1 MLSTQ
6 LISPSV
12 RYTLHGVSPPT
23 SPDRTLE
30 GHNKSDRVRPGDLEP
45 ESEALASMRA
55 DLQTATQQIA
65 EGTAHLLA
73 TQQLVGGLR
82 QGLDT
87 NQQRMKEQSITFA
100 LKDAETRRALANT
113 EADLLAA
120 QQSYALV
127 TEALLNHFLRRSSE
141 AFLQALPRNYN
152 EICRGQ
158 VQWGSIDNY

>member
-45 ESEALASMRA
+45 EPEALASMRA

-87 NQQRMKEQSITFA
+87 NQQRMKEQTLALQPLVLDQLALYYICLHSRTGTITG
-100 LKDAETRRALANT
+100 T
-113 EADLLAA
+113 
-120 QQSYALV
+120 
-127 TEALLNHFLRRSSE
+127 
-141 AFLQALPRNYN
+141 
-152 EICRGQ
+152 
-158 VQWGSIDNY
+158 